1 MILWVSTANV
11 IMLSFYEKDI
21 VLLMVLH
28 KRSALPEEV
37 RRATL
42 DQEVVRRM
50 INTSQALLIEDR
62 LRIIDDYA

>member
-11 IMLSFYEKDI
+11 MFSFYEKDI
-21 VLLMVLH
+21 VLVMVLH
-28 KRSALPEEV
+28 KRSAMPEEV

-42 DQEVVRRM
+42 DQELVQRM
-50 INTSQALLIEDR
+50 INTSQAVLIEDR